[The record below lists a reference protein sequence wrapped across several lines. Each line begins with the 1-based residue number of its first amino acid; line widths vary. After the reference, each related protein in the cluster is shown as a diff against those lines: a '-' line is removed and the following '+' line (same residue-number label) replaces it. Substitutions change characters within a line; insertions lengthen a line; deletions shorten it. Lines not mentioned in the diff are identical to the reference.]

1 MALCQSEDGNVAS
14 PNFDDYEPFTDQ
26 NGNNIWDAAEPFTD
40 TGNGIYDIGEKFIDS
55 NGNNK
60 RDLIL
65 WYMDANK
72 NRKWDSGDSFEDIN
86 QNGKKDFK
94 EKYTDLNNNGKF
106 DPSEK
111 VNNFKFNY
119 NAQVFAEDF
128 IDASNGRYDQGE
140 RFEDLNED
148 EKWTDAESF
157 EDLNG
162 DGLWSLIEKE
172 PVQVE
177 TVTIPEELIAKPIVE
192 TPEPEPEVE
201 KIITSDYEKFEVLD
215 GDVVLSPLRGDSE
228 MEVGTIEIIPDS
240 IIKVTELYEETA
252 IYEDITDEWIPAK
265 YYPLLPQLLNP
276 FPRKTKTL
284 SFKSNHPFW
293 NGRTA
298 GEVVKQVNATKKL
311 NKIKQDDKAGLN
323 LNTIVLYNRWEDK
336 QHNDMVDLQIPAVIS
351 IDWYKT
357 EALKE
362 NAEKQ
367 FREKFIKHIT
377 KKSKNTNARGK
388 GISII
393 NTQIGETD
401 VELNINGNISVDGA
415 LVFENKDLVTTNLK
429 ESKSWDLE
437 IEQTQRFNID
447 GNIGDRFF
455 VKIKQ
460 DSEADFTW
468 ENDLTIEYKGD
479 KNDILQK
486 AEAGNI
492 NLSLEGMDA
501 VTMGGSN
508 SSLFGIK
515 AVSQLGPVEIQSV
528 IAREQV
534 KKSEKNYEG
543 GAESG
548 GSTIINDYNYLKD
561 RYFFIDE
568 TFKANFYP
576 LNETNQHE
584 NESNYV
590 VGGFE
595 LFQKVTSSESAA
607 LIQADA
613 YLYPTDSSSYS
624 VGGAWEKLDSLS
636 THFKSNDGCCCQQF
650 DI

>member
-1 MALCQSEDGNVAS
+1 
-14 PNFDDYEPFTDQ
+14 
-26 NGNNIWDAAEPFTD
+26 
-40 TGNGIYDIGEKFIDS
+40 
-55 NGNNK
+55 
-60 RDLIL
+60 
-65 WYMDANK
+65 MDANR

-128 IDASNGRYDQGE
+128 IDASNGRYDLGE

-148 EKWTDAESF
+148 GKWTDAESF

-177 TVTIPEELIAKPIVE
+177 TVTIPEEPIVEPTDKPIVETPVETVTMPEEPEVEKIIISDYEPFTDQNGNNIWDAAEPFIDTGNGIYDIGEKFIDSNGNNKRDLILWYMDANRNRKWDSGDSFEDINQNGKKDFKEKYTDLNNNGKFDPSEKVNNFKFNYNAQVFAEDFIDASNGRYDLGERFEDLNEDGKWTDAESFEDLNGDGLWSLIEKEPVQVETVTIPEEPIVEPTDKPIVE

-201 KIITSDYEKFEVLD
+201 KIITSEYEKFEVLD
-215 GDVVLSPLRGDSE
+215 EDAVLNQLKEDSE
-228 MEVGTIEIIPDS
+228 MEVEILEIIPDP
-240 IIKVTELYEETA
+240 IIKVTVPNEETT
-252 IYEDITDEWIPAK
+252 IYEDVTDAWIPAK
-265 YYPLLPQLLNP
+265 YYPLLPRLLNP
-276 FPRKTKTL
+276 FPRRTKTL

-293 NGRTA
+293 NGYTA

-336 QHNDMVDLQIPAVIS
+336 QHNEMVDLQIPAVIS
-351 IDWYKT
+351 IDWYKA
-357 EALKE
+357 EALEE
-362 NAEKQ
+362 NAETQ

-393 NTQIGETD
+393 NTQIGDTD

-455 VKIKQ
+455 VTIKQ

-501 VTMGGSN
+501 V
-508 SSLFGIK
+508 
-515 AVSQLGPVEIQSV
+515 
-528 IAREQV
+528 
-534 KKSEKNYEG
+534 
-543 GAESG
+543 
-548 GSTIINDYNYLKD
+548 
-561 RYFFIDE
+561 
-568 TFKANFYP
+568 
-576 LNETNQHE
+576 
-584 NESNYV
+584 
-590 VGGFE
+590 
-595 LFQKVTSSESAA
+595 
-607 LIQADA
+607 
-613 YLYPTDSSSYS
+613 
-624 VGGAWEKLDSLS
+624 
-636 THFKSNDGCCCQQF
+636 
-650 DI
+650 